1 MCSNFIK
8 KTRYL
13 LSQSYLRSYLLH
25 STMVKPSHLPY
36 WLDTQYSTRVLLN
49 TLRGLTLNSD
59 VVLLNSL
66 TWYYSIL
73 WHGVTQYSGVVGSQY
88 SDVVL
93 LNTRTWCISILECGV
108 TQYSD
113 LLLNTLHGLTLNSD
127 VVLLNSLTWCYSILL
142 HGVTQYSDV
151 VGSKYSDVVLLNTR
165 T

>member
-1 MCSNFIK
+1 M
-8 KTRYL
+8 
-13 LSQSYLRSYLLH
+13 
-25 STMVKPSHLPY
+25 
-36 WLDTQYSTRVLLN
+36 
-49 TLRGLTLNSD
+49 
-59 VVLLNSL
+59 
-66 TWYYSIL
+66 
-73 WHGVTQYSGVVGSQY
+73 GSQY

-93 LNTRTWCISILECGV
+93 LNTRTWCISILERGV